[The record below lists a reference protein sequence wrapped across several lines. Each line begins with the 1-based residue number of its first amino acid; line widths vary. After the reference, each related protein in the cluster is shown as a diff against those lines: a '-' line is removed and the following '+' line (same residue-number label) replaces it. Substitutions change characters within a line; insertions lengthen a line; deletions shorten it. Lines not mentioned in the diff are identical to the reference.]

1 MQPVFTLRKS
11 HGEGILGQSP
21 PAQRSSRQ
29 AFTPGIDRCNLSF
42 YRKFTARATS
52 INKAGLAPSWQKC
65 DDLSRFLHF
74 CEGNKGCAFIN
85 DGKLI
90 ARDAAR
96 MVPGLKSKIPTTSSR
111 SHCLATPAASASS
124 ILPAA
129 FAFHARTFH
138 EHCSVHS
145 LDGGFSGATT
155 GSILMSRPTSQ
166 DSDHSP
172 QGVLRL
178 KWWEQLFGEAGR
190 IMPYDAGILSI
201 NLATPWLSDAII

>member
-1 MQPVFTLRKS
+1 MGQPQQVGSDQRTR
-11 HGEGILGQSP
+11 QVVA
-21 PAQRSSRQ
+21 AQG
-29 AFTPGIDRCNLSF
+29 FIYHCPNLSEVL
-42 YRKFTARATS
+42 ARIIWFGPSCWRAYSTVDGYSALLS
-52 INKAGLAPSWQKC
+52 IDAH
-65 DDLSRFLHF
+65 DD
-74 CEGNKGCAFIN
+74 
-85 DGKLI
+85 DGKEPCYGQG
-90 ARDAAR
+90 AA
-96 MVPGLKSKIPTTSSR
+96 SKIPTTSSR

-145 LDGGFSGATT
+145 LDGAFSGATT

-166 DSDHSP
+166 DSGHSP

-190 IMPYDAGILSI
+190 IMPYAAGNPPKTKAVISRF
-201 NLATPWLSDAII
+201 AI